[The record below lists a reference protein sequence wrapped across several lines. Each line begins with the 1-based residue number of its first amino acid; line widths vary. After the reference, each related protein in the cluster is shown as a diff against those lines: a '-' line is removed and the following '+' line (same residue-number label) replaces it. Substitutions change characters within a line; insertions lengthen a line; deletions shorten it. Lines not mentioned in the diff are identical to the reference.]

1 MAGTTAPDFLVHREG
16 DSVGVA
22 VRDLTPGT
30 VRGGY
35 LAAEGSVEVQLL
47 DPVPLGHKLAL
58 VDIADGADVVEY
70 SVRVAHA
77 SQAIGVGRH
86 VHVHNVRS
94 ARWQT
99 SVA

>member
-1 MAGTTAPDFLVHREG
+1 MPDTAPDFLIHREG

-22 VRDLTPGT
+22 VRNLTPGL

-35 LAAEGSVEVQLL
+35 LAGGGQVDVELL
-47 DPVPLGHKLAL
+47 EPVSLGHKLAL
-58 VDIADGADVVEY
+58 VDIADGADVIEY
-70 SVRVAHA
+70 GVRVALA
-77 SQAIGVGRH
+77 TKAVGVGQH

>member
-1 MAGTTAPDFLVHREG
+1 MPNPAPDFLVHREG

-22 VRDLTPGT
+22 VRDLSPGT
-30 VRGGY
+30 VRGVY
-35 LAAEGSVEVQLL
+35 LAAEGTVEVELRK
-47 DPVPLGHKLAL
+47 PVTLGHKLAL
-58 VDIADGADVVEY
+58 VDIASGDDVVEY
-70 SVRVAHA
+70 GVRVAHA
-77 SQAIGVGRH
+77 SQQITVGDH